1 MCVCHCFESKRAYT
15 WMFASH
21 PQTLGSLVALTSLS
35 AQHNKISELP
45 KEIGE
50 LCQLRNLK
58 LHDNQIE
65 HLPPTFGQLVR
76 APPSVPRE

>member
-1 MCVCHCFESKRAYT
+1 
-15 WMFASH
+15 
-21 PQTLGSLVALTSLS
+21 VALTSLS

-50 LCQLRNLK
+50 LRQLRNLK

-76 APPSVPRE
+76 APPTLPR

>member
-1 MCVCHCFESKRAYT
+1 MCVIVSNPNVLTR
-15 WMFASH
+15 MLASH

-76 APPSVPRE
+76 APPSLPRE